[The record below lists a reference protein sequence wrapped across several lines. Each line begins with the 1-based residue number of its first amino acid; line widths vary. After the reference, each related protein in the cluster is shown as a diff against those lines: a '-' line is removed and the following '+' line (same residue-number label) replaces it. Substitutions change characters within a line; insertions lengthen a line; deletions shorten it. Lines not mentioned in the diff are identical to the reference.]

1 MSKPKILIVE
11 DEPIIAKEIA
21 LNLEDNGF
29 DISGI
34 AHNSEKALELLYSR
48 KIDLA
53 ILDIA
58 IAGSKNGL
66 ELGEIINANYKI
78 PFIYLTSFA
87 DKDTINQAANTF
99 PEGYIVKP
107 FKDDDIAPVIN
118 IALKRF
124 RSRSVSIPSM
134 LEINKN
140 LDIPITKSEYKII
153 EKIYEGKL
161 NTDIAEELFISIN
174 TVKKHTNNIYRKLG
188 VDRKPQL
195 IKYLQDQLRSN

>member
-1 MSKPKILIVE
+1 MAKSKILIVE

-21 LNLEDNGF
+21 MNLEDNGF
-29 DISGI
+29 EISGI
-34 AHNSEKALELLYSR
+34 AHNSEKALEYLFN
-48 KIDLA
+48 KDIDLA

-58 IAGSKNGL
+58 IAGNKNGL
-66 ELGEIINANYKI
+66 ELGDIINTKYKI

-87 DKDTINQAANTF
+87 DKDTINQAANTY

-107 FKDDDIAPVIN
+107 FKEDDIAPVIN
-118 IALKRF
+118 IALKRY
-124 RSRSVSIPSM
+124 RSRSKAMPA
-134 LEINKN
+134 LEELNYGLKN
-140 LDIPITKSEYKII
+140 QITKSEYKVI

-161 NTDIAEELFISIN
+161 NTDIADELYISIN

-195 IKYLQDQLRSN
+195 LKYLQELL

>member
-1 MSKPKILIVE
+1 MAKSKILIVE

-21 LNLEDNGF
+21 MNLEDNGF
-29 DISGI
+29 EISGI
-34 AHNSEKALELLYSR
+34 AHNSEKALEYLFN
-48 KIDLA
+48 KDIDLA

-58 IAGSKNGL
+58 IAGNKNGL
-66 ELGEIINANYKI
+66 ELGEIINTNYKI

-107 FKDDDIAPVIN
+107 FKEDDIAPVIN
-118 IALKRF
+118 IALKRY
-124 RSRSVSIPSM
+124 RSRSKAMPA
-134 LEINKN
+134 LEELNHGLKN
-140 LDIPITKSEYKII
+140 QITKSEYKVI

-161 NTDIAEELFISIN
+161 NSDIADELYISIN

-195 IKYLQDQLRSN
+195 LKYLQELL

>member
-1 MSKPKILIVE
+1 MSKSKILIVE

-29 DISGI
+29 EIAGI
-34 AHNSEKALELLYSR
+34 AHNSEKALELLYTR
-48 KIDLA
+48 DMDLA

-58 IAGSKNGL
+58 IAGSMNGL
-66 ELGEIINANYKI
+66 QLGEIINSKYKI

-124 RSRSVSIPSM
+124 RSRSKALPSI
-134 LEINKN
+134 
-140 LDIPITKSEYKII
+140 
-153 EKIYEGKL
+153 
-161 NTDIAEELFISIN
+161 EELNKTS
-174 TVKKHTNNIYRKLG
+174 
-188 VDRKPQL
+188 
-195 IKYLQDQLRSN
+195 